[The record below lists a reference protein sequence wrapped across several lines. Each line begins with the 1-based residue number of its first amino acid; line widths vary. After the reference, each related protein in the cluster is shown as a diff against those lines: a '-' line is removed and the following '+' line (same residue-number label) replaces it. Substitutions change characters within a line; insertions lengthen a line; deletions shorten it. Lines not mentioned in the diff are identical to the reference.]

1 MFNLDSRV
9 IASCDHNLIRP
20 LLTKFFPPELVVK
33 IYSYGRDSFL
43 KSLQHSKVK
52 VEPDQITKNVS
63 CFKNNLIFRNDLG
76 NAAGFDKDGTLLNFN
91 YNIGAGFALLGTV
104 LNNPHTGNLFPCFG
118 KKRNPWTPLHFSNSA
133 LNSLGLPSK
142 GVYKL
147 RENILKFRNSVE
159 VINFPIGVSLM
170 GHPLADEVAKLE
182 GVLEC
187 MDVLADCIDFFEI
200 NESCPNTIH
209 DAGFDAL
216 TVRVK
221 KILQKRSE
229 IVEYRP
235 LIFKLAD
242 FGELSKTLLF
252 YSEYG
257 VDALSF
263 TNTLKNYSNF
273 IQNID
278 LRDLK
283 LFNHYITKYQG
294 GLSGQAIK
302 EYTHQQIVKAAKF
315 IKQEGLGIKLA
326 HIGGLASKDDLER
339 SRAID
344 SSIVVLRQWYTGLM
358 QSMVNKEFKDLYPS
372 VV

>member
-1 MFNLDSRV
+1 MFKIDSTLL
-9 IASCDHNLIRP
+9 ASCDHNIIRP

-43 KSLQHSKVK
+43 KSLQQSNVK
-52 VEPDQITKNVS
+52 VDVDQITKKVT

-118 KKRNPWTPLHFSNSA
+118 TKRNPWTPLHFSNSA

-147 RENILKFRNSVE
+147 KENILKFRNSVE
-159 VINFPIGVSLM
+159 IINFPIGVSLM
-170 GHPLADEVAKLE
+170 GHPLADDAAKLD
-182 GVLEC
+182 GVLQC

-200 NESCPNTIH
+200 NESCPNTTH
-209 DAGFDAL
+209 DSGFDAL
-216 TVRVK
+216 TIRVK
-221 KILQKRSE
+221 NIIQKRSE
-229 IVEYRP
+229 MQQYRP
-235 LIFKLAD
+235 LLFKLSD
-242 FGELSKTLLF
+242 FGDLNKTLSF
-252 YSEYG
+252 YSGYG

-263 TNTLKNYSNF
+263 TNTLKNYSTF

-278 LRDLK
+278 RRDLK

-302 EYTHQQIVKAAKF
+302 EFTQQQIVNAAKY
-315 IKQEGLGIKLA
+315 IKEASLPIKLA
-326 HIGGLASKDDLER
+326 HIGGLASKVDLEY

-344 SSIVVLRQWYTGLM
+344 SNIVILRQWYTGLM
-358 QSMVNKEFKDLYPS
+358 QNMVNNELKDVYPS